1 MPTQRFPM
9 GWDDMFFLR
18 GGKREKLG
26 VSYHGNLRDNGG

>member
-18 GGKREKLG
+18 GGKREK